1 MQFVYCGKAWI
12 GKEINMIRTTKSH
25 RQCLPSNPEPTLC
38 NVILLEHFKR
48 RRMRWAGHL
57 HVWRK
62 TREVSEALV
71 GKPGGRR
78 PLGRHRRRCTV
89 NIRMY
94 LKRMGG
100 RGVLILTHDRDRC
113 RAFVHVVMRLRIP

>member
-38 NVILLEHFKR
+38 DVILLELFKR
-48 RRMRWAGHL
+48 RSVRWAGHF
-57 HVWRK
+57 
-62 TREVSEALV
+62 V

-94 LKRMGG
+94 LKWMGG

-113 RAFVHVVMRLRIP
+113 RAFVHAVMHLRIP